1 MVRQKCSN
9 GQRISPLLLRRWQ
22 QRGNGTFARLFIAHY
37 RCIISMIQSN
47 VVHFWSAASIRRF
60 TWRIFTL
67 DLQSTCFHA
76 SSSSRLLLMKSHSR
90 KLLKKLK
97 SEFTGICPRVIEIR
111 SVLVV
116 FPSAFKQA
124 GKVMEEVYKN
134 KFTIARLRAIQV
146 SQAQAQRFAALQR
159 EKAFE

>member
-1 MVRQKCSN
+1 
-9 GQRISPLLLRRWQ
+9 
-22 QRGNGTFARLFIAHY
+22 
-37 RCIISMIQSN
+37 
-47 VVHFWSAASIRRF
+47 
-60 TWRIFTL
+60 
-67 DLQSTCFHA
+67 
-76 SSSSRLLLMKSHSR
+76 MKSHSR